1 MPVDSKVG
9 RRHWG
14 WLVLLVMFWKFQ
26 HFNLV
31 SKIFQKLFKPLP
43 CHKRIGKMLHAI
55 CISAVVVSLRWAS
68 CGPWAS
74 CFLCSDFSLLFSE
87 NALLSLLFSPK
98 MFEVTKNCN
107 FFPRSLEVCK
117 NWINLI
123 WAVTMLKFMKYFY
136 FSFNSFFGT
145 FILVFPYHGDIVLLF
160 RENCFLILSFSK
172 SENTQNIP
180 TIRTFHDL
188 NSYFCPS
195 FSKFWALLYPYFFTG
210 GHLKACRCVAC
221 KRNNSHFV
229 RYVLISL
236 DVQMPQVY
244 LFSKLYV
251 SFILQ
256 PIAFIF
262 GRDEED
268 DQYKCRCI
276 LCKRELSLFLLC
288 TYLPWRPRFT
298 FWLTFLQSYIS
309 LLFLIGLL
317 SYLVELKMRTSRRV
331 VCKRDNSHFLG
342 YVLTNVP
349 PLTSEVYLL
358 VNLFSKLYVTFTL
371 QWITSIFG
379 RHQ

>member
-1 MPVDSKVG
+1 
-9 RRHWG
+9 
-14 WLVLLVMFWKFQ
+14 
-26 HFNLV
+26 
-31 SKIFQKLFKPLP
+31 
-43 CHKRIGKMLHAI
+43 
-55 CISAVVVSLRWAS
+55 
-68 CGPWAS
+68 
-74 CFLCSDFSLLFSE
+74 
-87 NALLSLLFSPK
+87 
-98 MFEVTKNCN
+98 
-107 FFPRSLEVCK
+107 
-117 NWINLI
+117 
-123 WAVTMLKFMKYFY
+123 MLKFMKYFY
-136 FSFNSFFGT
+136 FSLTLFFGT

-172 SENTQNIP
+172 SEKTQNIP
-180 TIRTFHDL
+180 TIPTFHDL

-195 FSKFWALLYPYFFTG
+195 FSKFWALLYPCFFTG
-210 GHLKACRCVAC
+210 GHLKACRCVTC

-251 SFILQ
+251 TFILQ

-331 VCKRDNSHFLG
+331 VCKRDNLPWHPRFTFW
-342 YVLTNVP
+342 LTFWLTFFQSCMW
-349 PLTSEVYLL
+349 PL
-358 VNLFSKLYVTFTL
+358 LFSGLLSSLVGTSRRVGCKRDNSHIIMYWSPLKSKSCAGHNPYSVWDNISGQVEVLHAGRTTL
-371 QWITSIFG
+371 ALCTYLPWNQNLLQAITPILFEII
-379 RHQ
+379 R